1 MSKSVQKHCLLLKA
15 LNIPV
20 DGGYEGIGICQV
32 CPLPYCIQDRPG
44 KVSKENREALERILA
59 QWEPKSGEKGLEKIL
74 KEK

>member
-32 CPLPYCIQDRPG
+32 C
-44 KVSKENREALERILA
+44 VV
-59 QWEPKSGEKGLEKIL
+59 GEDEKA
-74 KEK
+74 KAE